1 MKKKLILFCCLFSA
15 TGYLMGQTDTMSVP
29 TGFQTNKLSFQLQGG
44 TNGIGAGIRYQVLE
58 KLAVRLNGTYFA
70 HTMNN
75 PLKGRDINISALGD
89 FKDDIQYVKG
99 SVSQVGLLGE
109 YSILSALRI
118 VAGGAVINN
127 TGVDGFLKPSK
138 NMEFGNLNITPEQ
151 IGYLK
156 ANVSFNGF
164 APYIGLGLGKSTPSK
179 RFGINVDLGSYYLS
193 AAKVQID
200 ATKLLAPN
208 KQQESLLE
216 NNLSTFRWMPTLQV
230 NLNFKLA
237 N

>member
-1 MKKKLILFCCLFSA
+1 MKRRLLLFCCQFMA
-15 TGYLMGQTDTMSVP
+15 TGCLVAQTEVP
-29 TGFQTNKLSFQLQGG
+29 AVSPGFQLNKLSLQLQGG
-44 TNGIGAGIRYQVLE
+44 TNGFGAGIRYQFLD
-58 KLAVRLNGTYFA
+58 KLGVRLNGTYFT
-70 HTMNN
+70 HQIDY
-75 PLKGRDINISALGD
+75 PLKGRDINIDALGD

-99 SVSQVGLLGE
+99 SVSQMGLLGE
-109 YSILSALRI
+109 YSILSMLRI
-118 VAGGAVINN
+118 VAGGAIINN
-127 TGVDGFLKPSK
+127 TEVNGFLKPTK
-138 NMEFGNLNITPEQ
+138 GMDFGNLSITPEQ
-151 IGYLK
+151 IGTLA

-164 APYIGLGLGKSTPSK
+164 APYIGLGIGKSTPSK

-208 KQQESLLE
+208 KNQESLLE

-230 NLNFKLA
+230 NLNFKLG